1 MIRLPADLVQR
12 LRPSYEGRQVC
23 VTGGAGFIGSHLVDA
38 LHALGASVTVIDD
51 LSNATAEHI
60 AGLIELDPQRLRFVH
75 ASILEDAALDEAIEG
90 AGLVLH
96 LAAIGSIQR
105 SIEDPERTFA
115 VNATGTL
122 RVLRAALRAGTARV
136 VVAGSSSAYGKA
148 PGLPKVETMRPEPLS
163 PYAASKLAAEHLA
176 TVWANTFE
184 LDAGTLRYFNVF
196 GERQRSDSEY
206 AAVIPLFIERL
217 RQGKRPIIFG
227 DGSQSRDFT
236 HVANVVAGT
245 LLAGA
250 RPEPLAGEVFNIG
263 AGTRT
268 SVLELARMLSE
279 LIVTDGNPPEPEHR
293 PARPGDVPH
302 SVADISK
309 AKRALGYEPVMG
321 LRQGLIETIQ
331 WFRECARAQGSSA
344 R

>member
-1 MIRLPADLVQR
+1 MPAELVER
-12 LRPSYEGRQVC
+12 LRPSYEGRRVC

-38 LHALGASVTVIDD
+38 LHALGAAGVTVIDD
-51 LSNATAEHI
+51 LSNATVEHL
-60 AGLIELDPQRLRFVH
+60 AGLIELDPQRIRFVH
-75 ASILEDAALDEAIEG
+75 ASILEDAALAEAVEG
-90 AGLVLH
+90 ASLVLH
-96 LAAIGSIQR
+96 LAAVGSIQR

-122 RVLRAALRAGTARV
+122 RVLRAAQRAGVERV
-136 VVAGSSSAYGKA
+136 IVAGSSSAYGKA
-148 PGLPKVETMRPEPLS
+148 PGLPKVETMRPEPMS
-163 PYAASKLAAEHLA
+163 PYAASKLAGEHLA
-176 TVWANTFE
+176 AVWASTSE

-196 GERQRSDSEY
+196 GERQRADSDY

-217 RQGKRPIIFG
+217 RRGKRPIIFG

-268 SVLELARMLSE
+268 SVLELARMLTE
-279 LIVTDGNPPEPEHR
+279 LIVTDDNPPEPEHR

-309 AKRALGYEPVMG
+309 AKRALGYEPIMG
-321 LRQGLIETIQ
+321 LRQGLIETIA
-331 WFRECARAQGSSA
+331 WFRQREKAQGSTI